1 MSMGREFKCG
11 DWVVIPKTKQINIPV
26 QLTWDYLGLD
36 MAIDEYEA
44 NVISEVIGLLVHE
57 WKVLGESRGF
67 FFALKLRCVDSTV
80 TGWNLVG
87 GRYVVWLKSTKVR
100 QPIFRPGDS
109 GSDDRY
115 DCITEYLF

>member
-1 MSMGREFKCG
+1 M
-11 DWVVIPKTKQINIPV
+11 
-26 QLTWDYLGLD
+26 
-36 MAIDEYEA
+36 
-44 NVISEVIGLLVHE
+44 
-57 WKVLGESRGF
+57 ESPRRKSGI

-115 DCITEYLF
+115 DCITEYFKKKWGLERSVSDFIAGMTDKFAIDLYNKIK

>member
-1 MSMGREFKCG
+1 M
-11 DWVVIPKTKQINIPV
+11 
-26 QLTWDYLGLD
+26 
-36 MAIDEYEA
+36 
-44 NVISEVIGLLVHE
+44 
-57 WKVLGESRGF
+57 ESPRRKSGI

-115 DCITEYLF
+115 DCITEYFKKKICLYWELFYICIVKPIIEKHENDKQRMLH